1 MSSPSNFADRL
12 QAAVERTGTPCMV
25 GLDPHLEL
33 LPAEFAAARDPG
45 LERGQRAECLADFAC
60 AVIRLVAGKVPA
72 VKPQSAFFE
81 ALGSDGARA
90 WERVVA
96 EARAAGLLVI
106 GDVKRGD
113 IQSSAR
119 AYSEAFLGDAGLGDA
134 RFACDAIT
142 INPLLGADS
151 IEPFLAHCRERGS
164 GLFVLVRTSNPS
176 SADFQRHGEPE
187 LSHAIAAAVERW
199 GEELIGACGLS
210 SVGAVVGATHSQEL
224 RDFRARMPRTPIL
237 LPGYGAQGGA
247 ARDVVDAFLPG
258 GGARGALVSSS
269 RGILYAW
276 REPERRGLTWQAA
289 TLAALDEMVAAVGE
303 ALEQR

>member
-1 MSSPSNFADRL
+1 
-12 QAAVERTGTPCMV
+12 
-25 GLDPHLEL
+25 
-33 LPAEFAAARDPG
+33 
-45 LERGQRAECLADFAC
+45 
-60 AVIRLVAGKVPA
+60 
-72 VKPQSAFFE
+72 
-81 ALGSDGARA
+81 
-90 WERVVA
+90 VA

-119 AYSEAFLGDAGLGDA
+119 AYSQAFLGGAGLADA

-151 IEPFLAHCRERGS
+151 IEPFLAHCRESGC

-187 LSHAIAAAVERW
+187 LSHAIAAAVDRW
-199 GEELIGACGLS
+199 GEELLGSCGLS
-210 SVGAVVGATHSQEL
+210 SVGAVVGATHSREL
-224 RDFRARMPRTPIL
+224 RDFRARLPRTPIL
-237 LPGYGAQGGA
+237 LPGYGAQGGG
-247 ARDVVDAFLPG
+247 ARDVMDAFLPG
-258 GGARGALVSSS
+258 AGAGGARGALVSSS

-276 REPERRGLTWQAA
+276 REPQRRGLTWQEA

>member
-1 MSSPSNFADRL
+1 MPGPSNFADRL
-12 QAAVERTGTPCMV
+12 QAAVERTGTPCIV

-33 LPAEFAAARDPG
+33 LPTEFEAARDPG
-45 LERGQRAECLADFAC
+45 LERGQRAQCLGDFVC
-60 AVIRLVAGKVPA
+60 EVIRLVAGRVPA

-113 IQSSAR
+113 IQSSAA
-119 AYSEAFLGDAGLGDA
+119 AYSQAFLGTAGLGDA

-151 IEPFLAHCRERGS
+151 VEPFLAHCRENGS

-187 LSHAIAAAVERW
+187 LSHVIAAAVDRW
-199 GEELIGACGLS
+199 GEELIGSSGLA
-210 SVGAVVGATHSQEL
+210 SVGAVVGATHSREL
-224 RDFRARMPRTPIL
+224 QDFRARMPRTPIL
-237 LPGYGAQGGA
+237 LPGYGAQGGGA
-247 ARDVVDAFLPG
+247 GDVVDAFMPG
-258 GGARGALVSSS
+258 RGARGALVSSS
-269 RGILYAW
+269 RGILFAW
-276 REPERRGLTWQAA
+276 REGRRRGFTWQQA
-289 TLAALDEMVAAVGE
+289 TLDALDRMIAAVGE
-303 ALEQR
+303 ALARR